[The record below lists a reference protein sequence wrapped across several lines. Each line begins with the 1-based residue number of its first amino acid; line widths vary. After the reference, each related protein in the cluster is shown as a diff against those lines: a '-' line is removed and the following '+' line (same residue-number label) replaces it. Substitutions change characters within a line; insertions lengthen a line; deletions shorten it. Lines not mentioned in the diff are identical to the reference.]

1 MDKLVSIGMGVYN
14 GSQFIEDAIT
24 SIIKQTY
31 TNWELIIFDDGSTD
45 NTLEK
50 IKRFKDSRIKIFSD
64 GQNKGLPIRL
74 NECIES
80 SSGFYFA
87 RMDGDDIMMPNRLE
101 TQVNYLET
109 HNDIDVIG
117 SLAIMIDDKTQVFA
131 KKIKYVPQ
139 SLYDIIRSGSYFIHP
154 TVMARLKWFKQHK
167 YDTGGYRGEDFDLWI
182 RTFETSKF
190 FISDDY
196 LLFYREVMTTY
207 KSKYYQGYVLAKRV
221 LQKHRNKMP
230 NSLYYSTVGK
240 AYTKYLLFDVFKKLG
255 LLNRK
260 TEMNA
265 DEKVQF
271 QAQLDKII
279 QKY

>member
-1 MDKLVSIGMGVYN
+1 MSKLVSIGMGVYN

-45 NTLEK
+45 DTLER
-50 IKRFKDSRIKIFSD
+50 IKSFDDRRIKIFSD
-64 GQNKGLPIRL
+64 GRNKGLPKRL
-74 NECIES
+74 NECIELS
-80 SSGFYFA
+80 RGFYFA

-109 HNDIDVIG
+109 HKDIDVIG

-131 KKIKYVPQ
+131 KKKKYVPQ

-154 TVMARLKWFKQHK
+154 TVMARLTWFKQHK
-167 YDTGGYRGEDFDLWI
+167 YDAGGYRGEDYDLWI

-196 LLFYREVMTTY
+196 LLFYREVLVTY

-221 LQKHRNKMP
+221 LQKYRDKMP

-240 AYTKYLLFDVFKKLG
+240 AYIKYLLFDVFKKLG

-260 TEMNA
+260 TNMDS
-265 DEKVQF
+265 DEKVHF
-271 QAQLDKII
+271 QAQLDQII